1 MRRFKVDWL
10 QNALDDL
17 ADAWSNAENR
27 DAVNLAVEAIDD
39 KLAENP
45 TEFSDRMIEKLYF
58 FSEPPLRVAFTV
70 DEVSRMVRIVGLGT
84 LPPGPLGQAA
94 SE

>member
-1 MRRFKVDWL
+1 MKRFKVDWL

-17 ADAWSNAENR
+17 ADAWSSAENR

-45 TEFSDRMIEKLYF
+45 TEFSDRMIEELYF
-58 FSEPPLRVAFTV
+58 FSEPPLRIAFTV
-70 DEVSRMVRIVGLGT
+70 DDDSRIVTIVGLRT
-84 LPPGPLGQAA
+84 LPPGRRG
-94 SE
+94 